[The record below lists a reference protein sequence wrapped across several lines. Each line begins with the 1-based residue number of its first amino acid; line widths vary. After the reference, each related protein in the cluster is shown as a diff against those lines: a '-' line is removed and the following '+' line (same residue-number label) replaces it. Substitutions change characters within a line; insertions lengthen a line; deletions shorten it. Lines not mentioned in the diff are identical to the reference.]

1 MTAVN
6 RHLPLYRS
14 AHHVVHFLRNHL
26 KQSIAETMHTL
37 RRIVQDPEF
46 VHVMLVHFRENRV
59 YVAAR
64 FRAYTLPP
72 EYPSSGCSEWSRSP
86 SHRSSEYDPLRWTH
100 IHKGNGFGRRECGSW
115 RCLRT
120 FASFSPRAPANR
132 TSPIVFCSC
141 SGNRDPRLEC
151 DSNTIEWARFKQ
163 QIPSGSIWMIGY
175 VSLNSL
181 FLCGRIEKIRNWE
194 ETGKTR
200 LNAVQSSIATSGA
213 D

>member
-1 MTAVN
+1 M
-6 RHLPLYRS
+6 LCLYTSGKIVSTSQLAS
-14 AHHVVHFLRNHL
+14 APTHFLRNIH
-26 KQSIAETMHTL
+26 QVVVASDHE
-37 RRIVQDPEF
+37 
-46 VHVMLVHFRENRV
+46 VHHIGPANMIL
-59 YVAAR
+59 
-64 FRAYTLPP
+64 
-72 EYPSSGCSEWSRSP
+72 
-86 SHRSSEYDPLRWTH
+86 YDEPAM
-100 IHKGNGFGRRECGSW
+100 HKGNGFGRRECGSW

-141 SGNRDPRLEC
+141 SGNRDHRLEC

-194 ETGKTR
+194 ETGKKR